1 MMVGLAF
8 GIIMLVIEMVLFIAR
23 DSIRSSQEKATKKLK
38 DKSIK
43 KAVQAIQKSKPA
55 VGDDKKVF
63 CCIYFYTSLLFQ
75 KR

>member
-38 DKSIK
+38 DKSMK
-43 KAVQAIQKSKPA
+43 KAVQAIRKSKPA

-63 CCIYFYTSLLFQ
+63 CSIYFYTTLLFQ